1 MSIAMSVLKTAVKE
15 LGKATLKELGASK
28 YLKYADLFN
37 FSKSELLKAGFSEK
51 QILNKLSKFY
61 LKEGWQLIINENTGQ
76 TLSRALRELK
86 KGRLSQGTLI
96 PKTARTQLK
105 RDLSNLTKLTKK
117 LGNDS
122 LANRLLKEYEK
133 GEINFSQLHNSL
145 HSYVNNI
152 EQYVNKDI
160 LINNTQLF
168 VDNTIQETGNRYT
181 RLDVAEMYDE
191 SSW

>member
-1 MSIAMSVLKTAVKE
+1 M
-15 LGKATLKELGASK
+15 
-28 YLKYADLFN
+28 
-37 FSKSELLKAGFSEK
+37 
-51 QILNKLSKFY
+51 
-61 LKEGWQLIINENTGQ
+61 
-76 TLSRALRELK
+76 
-86 KGRLSQGTLI
+86 
-96 PKTARTQLK
+96 
-105 RDLSNLTKLTKK
+105 
-117 LGNDS
+117 
-122 LANRLLKEYEK
+122 LKEYEK

-152 EQYVNKDI
+152 EQYINKDI